1 MKNKTMKQKIT
12 ITIDEA
18 VAQRIE
24 TARGLIPRS
33 TFIEQI
39 LLKNEKKERSSPSH
53 HQGGKPS

>member
-1 MKNKTMKQKIT
+1 MKQKIT

-39 LLKNEKKERSSPSH
+39 LLKNEKKERSSSPN